1 MVKVI
6 FSIEARHDIKSLDHF
21 YNRSP
26 RKAQTIRKKI
36 SEGVNTLQTFPKA
49 GPVEI
54 HFEDRSVTYRSLVI
68 DKDFKLIYYIE
79 EEIIY
84 IVGIWDCR
92 QDPLK
97 IFDRLYPSC

>member
-1 MVKVI
+1 MVKVTI
-6 FSIEARHDIKSLDHF
+6 TADALEDLQNIKHF
-21 YNRSP
+21 YKEYPGKEAS
-26 RKAQTIRKKI
+26 IRKKI
-36 SEGVNTLQTFPKA
+36 VKVYKLLETFPKA
-49 GPVEI
+49 GPVEM
-54 HFEDRSVTYRSLVI
+54 HFEDRSITYRSLVI